1 VLAVLG
7 VLPSRPRR
15 LPDHG
20 DEAAD
25 VEADDL
31 RHGRRALQPVL
42 HRNRSLIARQTTG
55 LQP

>member
-7 VLPSRPRR
+7 VLPSLPRR

-25 VEADDL
+25 VETDQL
-31 RHGRRALQPVL
+31 RHGRRALQPVP
-42 HRNRSLIARQTTG
+42 HRSRGITDR
-55 LQP
+55 